1 MPRCKI
7 CKTKFEARFF
17 LQKTCIEPKCLAEW
31 SEQDMKK
38 KLNTTKKVK
47 DIEYKI
53 QKVKDTQRK
62 KELMTRSQ
70 WFTKLKTVVHKWIVR
85 VRDKDK
91 GCYTCGKTDQAVKY
105 DAGHRHHAG
114 RGRGDRRRFIPE
126 NIHKQ
131 CSVNCNQHGSGM
143 PVEYDIALDAEY
155 GEGFAGRLSCE
166 ANYPTLKELFP
177 TWQDIELEIIHYRKL
192 LKDAGV

>member
-7 CKTKFEARFF
+7 CKDKFEARFF
-17 LQKTCIEPKCLAEW
+17 LQKTCVEPKCLAEW

-70 WFTKLKTVVHKWIVR
+70 WFTKLKTVVHKWIVH

-91 GCYTCGKTDQAVKY
+91 GCYTCGKTDQSVKY

-114 RGRGDRRRFIPE
+114 RGTGEDLYPKIFTS
-126 NIHKQ
+126 NAQ
-131 CSVNCNQHGSGM
+131 L
-143 PVEYDIALDAEY
+143 IAINMVQVC
-155 GEGFAGRLSCE
+155 LS
-166 ANYPTLKELFP
+166 NM
-177 TWQDIELEIIHYRKL
+177 IL
-192 LKDAGV
+192 L

>member
-7 CKTKFEARFF
+7 CKDKFEARFF
-17 LQKTCIEPKCLAEW
+17 LQKTCVEPKCLAEW

-70 WFTKLKTVVHKWIVR
+70 WFTKLKTVVHKWIVH

-91 GCYTCGKTDQAVKY
+91 GCYTCGKTDQSVKY

-114 RGRGDRRRFIPE
+114 RGGGDRRRFIPE

-177 TWQDIELEIIHYRKL
+177 TWQDIELEIIRYRKL